1 MSRTNPQPLFLTTR
15 WSLVLEAAD
24 DSAAGLEDLC
34 KQYWFPV
41 YAVARRS
48 GHSCE
53 DSKDLTQAFFAKL
66 LEKRWLATADPNKG
80 RFRTFLITAF
90 KRFMI
95 NEWKKDQAAKRGGG
109 YQLISL
115 DPDTAESLY
124 AREDNQTLAP
134 DALFDKH
141 WALTLLD
148 SAIKRLEEE
157 YREAGRTEEYLI
169 LKPCLTAGRGDT
181 DYKRLAQ
188 DLSLTEGAARVAVHR
203 LRKRY
208 RLTFREEISRT
219 VEEESQVE
227 NEMRALMNAL
237 SS

>member
-1 MSRTNPQPLFLTTR
+1 MSRTNPQPLFPATR
-15 WSLVLEAAD
+15 WSLVLDAAD

-34 KQYWFPV
+34 QHYWFPI

-48 GHSCE
+48 GHDSE
-53 DSKDLTQAFFAKL
+53 DSKDLTQSFFAKL
-66 LEKRWLATADPNKG
+66 LEKGWLATADPNKG

-95 NEWKKDQAAKRGGG
+95 NEWKRNQAAKRGGG
-109 YQLISL
+109 QKLISL
-115 DPDTAESLY
+115 DTDTAESLY
-124 AREDNQTLAP
+124 ASEDNQTLAP

-148 SAIKRLEEE
+148 TAITRLAEE
-157 YREAGRTEEYLI
+157 YQEAGRTEEYLK
-169 LKPCLTAGRGDT
+169 LKPCLTAGRGET

-188 DLSLTEGAARVAVHR
+188 DLSHTQGAARVAVHR

-208 RLTFREEISRT
+208 RVTFREEISRT
-219 VEEESQVE
+219 VENEDEVE
-227 NEMRALMNAL
+227 NEMKELLNAL